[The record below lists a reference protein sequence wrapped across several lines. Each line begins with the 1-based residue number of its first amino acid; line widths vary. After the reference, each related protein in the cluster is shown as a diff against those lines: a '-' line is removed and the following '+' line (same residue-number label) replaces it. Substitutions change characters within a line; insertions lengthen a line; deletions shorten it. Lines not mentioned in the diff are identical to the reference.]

1 MSPARLDIRS
11 RQELMGRLG
20 ATGGP
25 RSWRVAGLFVDILG
39 EVETLA
45 LSPFGELEGTYG
57 PVRIVGPEELLVERI
72 LVSVY
77 PQRYEPA
84 DNCARKLV
92 AVALNRY
99 VEMDWQEVRR
109 LAERPEY
116 RILPA
121 LEKLISNIA
130 HELGK
135 PNPYDSQGPSH

>member
-25 RSWRVAGLFVDILG
+25 RSWQVAGLFVDILG

-77 PQRYEPA
+77 PQRYE
-84 DNCARKLV
+84 
-92 AVALNRY
+92 
-99 VEMDWQEVRR
+99 
-109 LAERPEY
+109 
-116 RILPA
+116 
-121 LEKLISNIA
+121 
-130 HELGK
+130 LGK